1 MKVWDNW
8 KPQDRQRP
16 HEKNSFSRAENFG
29 TNADAYR
36 HVLRLPDGAAV
47 AKHVHGKCGS
57 VSPQRVPKANFG
69 GENCHRSLLLN
80 R

>member
-8 KPQDRQRP
+8 KPGTASDRTR
-16 HEKNSFSRAENFG
+16 KTFSRAENFG